1 MQLPFCDIILLS
13 WNNPYLLKNCVESV
27 LKNTRSPARLIIVD
41 NGSDA
46 QTVRYLRSLKG
57 TASLPVEIL
66 YNSINEGFAKGNN
79 RGIRH
84 STAPYVCLLNN
95 DTVVAPGWL
104 GTLVEAA
111 QTDPIIGIVNPASNS
126 FGGGPAQGNLASVEA
141 YAKSRVE
148 PARLIEMGNAI
159 GFCFLIKRA
168 VIDAIGLLDEQYEKA
183 YYEDADYSLQA
194 KKAGFICVMATGAYV
209 YHLEKSSSGGKTNS
223 STLLTTRNV
232 DFIQKNRRR
241 FLEKWGEAQRALSP
255 LYLEKSWVCSDQLHE
270 TLLAWIQW
278 TRAGHAFVDLL
289 CYNPRNYTLS
299 DLFQRASLMEHAD
312 IHLRSYYGNR
322 SLFPWKVLQRA
333 LLKRKK
339 PYTLYGSPQRESLR
353 LLNQTQWL
361 HRMRPLA
368 LF

>member
-1 MQLPFCDIILLS
+1 MQLPSCDIILLS
-13 WNNPYLLKNCVESV
+13 WNNPHLLKNCVESV
-27 LKNTRSPARLIIVD
+27 LKNTDSPARLIIVD

-46 QTVRYLRSLKG
+46 QTVRYLQSLKG

-66 YNSINEGFAKGNN
+66 YNPTNEGFAKGNN

-104 GTLVEAA
+104 GILIEAA
-111 QTDPIIGIVNPASNS
+111 QTNPIIGIVNPTSNS
-126 FGGGPAQGNLASVEA
+126 FGGGPSESNLASVEA
-141 YAKSRVE
+141 YARSRME
-148 PARLIEMGNAI
+148 PARLIEMGSAI

-168 VIDAIGLLDEQYEKA
+168 VIDSVGLLDEQYEKA
-183 YYEDADYSLQA
+183 YYEDIDYCLQA

-209 YHLEKSSSGGKTNS
+209 YHVEKASSGGKTKNA
-223 STLLTTRNV
+223 

-241 FLEKWGEAQRALSP
+241 FLKKWGQPQRALSP
-255 LYLEKSWVCSDQLHE
+255 LYLEKSWVESSRLRE
-270 TLLAWIQW
+270 TLLAWVQW
-278 TRAGHAFVDLL
+278 TRAGHHFVDLL
-289 CYNPRNYTLS
+289 CYNPHNYTTS
-299 DLFQRASLMEHAD
+299 ELFQKASLMEHAD
-312 IHLRSYYGNR
+312 IHLLPYNGPRGF
-322 SLFPWKVLQRA
+322 FPWKALKRA

-339 PYTLYGSPQRESLR
+339 PYTLYGSPQQESLR

-361 HRMRPLA
+361 HQMNPLI